1 MHVYIRTYIHTYVR
15 MYVRTGRFAVANGA
29 EGAHKGNQAPQY
41 LRQRNATGQVPL
53 EKLVYVLQC
62 CCSVCCGVLW
72 CVAVCVAVCCS
83 VCWEARKS
91 RSCFATHCNTLQH
104 TATHCNTLQQTL
116 QQHGNEAT
124 QFLRPKNT
132 AGQAHLQKSILNMCC
147 SVVAV
152 CVAVCCSVWQCVMR
166 NPQYMLQCCCS
177 VCCSVLQ
184 CVAVL

>member
-104 TATHCNTLQQTL
+104 TATHCNK
-116 QQHGNEAT
+116 HCN
-124 QFLRPKNT
+124 NT
-132 AGQAHLQKSILNMCC
+132 ATKPRSSFDQKILQAKPIFKSQSSI
-147 SVVAV
+147 
-152 CVAVCCSVWQCVMR
+152 CVAVL
-166 NPQYMLQCCCS
+166 LQC
-177 VCCSVLQ
+177 VLQ
-184 CVAVL
+184 CVAVFGSVL